1 LKTDKVIFSL
11 GFLFIYNMI
20 STKIIA
26 TIGPASDSVKTI
38 EKMYDAGMR
47 VARLNFSHGDYD
59 YFTKIINNVRKV
71 STEIAIML
79 DTKGPEIRSGDV
91 KNGMIE
97 LCDED
102 KLILTTRKVIGTNK
116 LLTINYIDLAKLKKG
131 DLVLIDDGLIEC
143 QVLSPSKEGVKVKVL
158 NGGGLGSN
166 KTCSLK
172 GHSPNL
178 AFLSK
183 KDIADIN
190 FAIVNDFDYIAAS
203 FVRSVDDVKSIYK
216 LLDKKKSKIRVISKI
231 EHWEAIDNLD
241 ELCDISQGI
250 MVARGDLGVEIPME
264 QIPRVQKDLIHR
276 CNELGKPVIVATQML
291 ESMKDN
297 PRPTRAEISD
307 VAQAILDGTDAIML
321 SGETAGGKYPVK
333 AVRMMATIAK
343 EYEHHNNVSIMNT
356 LHPEDEI
363 VNNSISLFITK
374 SAAIASKELP
384 NSIIITPTESGYSA
398 RKVSRFKPKVPILAM
413 TRDMTTL
420 RQLNLSWG
428 VRPFM
433 ALKKYENVDEM
444 MYQVVKYCDKN
455 KLLKGYKKA
464 IITSG
469 HNFVKGHTNKLEI
482 YDIDKI
488 LKALKSKK

>member
-1 LKTDKVIFSL
+1 
-11 GFLFIYNMI
+11 MI

-38 EKMYDAGMR
+38 EKMYESGMR
-47 VARLNFSHGDYD
+47 VARLNFSHGDYS
-59 YFTKIINNVRKV
+59 YFEKLVKNIRKV
-71 STEIAIML
+71 SPEIAIML
-79 DTKGPEIRSGDV
+79 DTKGPEIRSGEV
-91 KNGMIE
+91 ENGMVE
-97 LCDED
+97 LSDED
-102 KLILTTRKVIGTNK
+102 KLILTNKQVIGNNK
-116 LLTINYIDLAKLKKG
+116 TLTINYKDLDKLKKG
-131 DLVLIDDGLIEC
+131 DIILIDDGLIET
-143 QVLSPSKEGVKVKVL
+143 QVVSNKKGELHVKVL
-158 NGGGLGSN
+158 NGGKLGSK
-166 KTCSLK
+166 KTCTLK

-178 AFLSK
+178 TFLSK
-183 KDIADIN
+183 KDKSDIN
-190 FAIVNDFDYIAAS
+190 FALDNDFDFIAAS
-203 FVRSVDDVKSIYK
+203 FVRKAADVKSIYSLIK
-216 LLDKKKSKIRVISKI
+216 KKKSSARVISKI
-231 EHWEAIDNLD
+231 EHWEAIENL
-241 ELCDISQGI
+241 EEICDVSQGI

-264 QIPRVQKDLIHR
+264 QVPGVQKDLIKR

-307 VAQAILDGTDAIML
+307 VAQAILDGTDAVML

-333 AVRMMATIAK
+333 SVATMAAIAR
-343 EYEHHNNVSIMNT
+343 EYEHKNTVTIMDS

-374 SAAIASKELP
+374 AAAQASKDLP
-384 NSIIITPTESGYSA
+384 KSVIITPTESGYSA

-428 VRPFM
+428 VKPFL
-433 ALKKYENVDEM
+433 ALKKYKNLDEM
-444 MYQVVKYCDKN
+444 MYEIVLFCDKK

-469 HNFVKGHTNKLEI
+469 HAFVKGHTNKLEI
-482 YDIDKI
+482 YNIDKVMKI
-488 LKALKSKK
+488 LKSHK

>member
-1 LKTDKVIFSL
+1 
-11 GFLFIYNMI
+11 MI

-38 EKMYDAGMR
+38 EKMYEAGMR
-47 VARLNFSHGDYD
+47 VARLNFSHGDYS
-59 YFTKIINNVRKV
+59 YFTKLVNNIRKV
-71 STEIAIML
+71 SPEIAILL

-91 KNGMIE
+91 ENGVIE

-102 KLILTTRKVIGTNK
+102 KLILTTKQVIGNNK
-116 LLTINYIDLAKLKKG
+116 TLTINYKDLDQLKKK
-131 DLVLIDDGLIEC
+131 DIILIDDGLIEC
-143 QVLSPSKEGVKVKVL
+143 QVTGVKKGDVHVKVL
-158 NGGGLGSN
+158 NGGKLGSK
-166 KTCSLK
+166 KTCTLK

-178 AFLSK
+178 TFLSK
-183 KDIADIN
+183 KDKDDIN
-190 FAIVNDFDYIAAS
+190 FAIENNFDFIAAS
-203 FVRSVDDVKSIYK
+203 FVRKAADVKSIYN
-216 LLDKKKSKIRVISKI
+216 LIRKKKSNIRVISKV
-231 EHWEAIDNLD
+231 EHWEAIENLD
-241 ELCDISQGI
+241 EICEVSQGI

-264 QIPRVQKDLIHR
+264 QVPGVQKDLIRR

-307 VAQAILDGTDAIML
+307 VAQAILDGTDAIMV

-333 AVRMMATIAK
+333 SVAMMATIAR
-343 EYEHHNNVSIMNT
+343 EYEHKNTVTIMDT
-356 LHPEDEI
+356 LHPADEI

-384 NSIIITPTESGYSA
+384 NSVIITPTESGYSA

-433 ALKKYENVDEM
+433 VLKKYKNLDDM
-444 MYQVVKYCDKN
+444 MYDIVKFSDKN

-469 HNFVKGHTNKLEI
+469 HAFIKGHTNKLEI
-482 YDIDKI
+482 YNIDKV
-488 LKALKSKK
+488 LKVLKSHK